1 MEIVLW
7 LLGTVVLL
15 LALFVAGGIV
25 IGGRLPQ
32 DHVATRTVTFRRRPE
47 DVWAAIN
54 DPAIM
59 DARGQGMGK
68 TELVESAAPRR
79 LVRKVVGEKDYGGTW
94 TCEIVRAPDGCALTI
109 TEEGYVYNPFFRFV
123 SKYVIGHQRSIDGV
137 MANLKRRFSEA

>member
-1 MEIVLW
+1 MQIVLW
-7 LLGTVVLL
+7 ALGVIVVL
-15 LALFVAGGIV
+15 LALFAAAAIF

-32 DHVATRTVTFRRRPE
+32 DHVASRTVAFRRRPE

-59 DARGQGMGK
+59 EARGQGMGK

-79 LVRKVVGEKDYGGTW
+79 LVRRVVGEKDYGGTW
-94 TCEIVRAPDGCALTI
+94 TCEIARAPDGCALTI

-123 SKYVIGHQRSIDGV
+123 SKYVIGHHRSIDGV
-137 MANLKRRFSEA
+137 IANLKRRFSEA